1 MYMTVA
7 CLVIVHIQF
16 NTVNLIIGKCL
27 MSLWLHS
34 HYKPHCSILMFWL
47 RSDLPESNC
56 NVNASVIR
64 HATHARIDMFL
75 HESSVSPTNKK
86 NHICETYRQKATWI
100 PIWSISLPQIGFLSD
115 VALPQ
120 IWFLSDLGRH
130 TKVTQIWFEKIGFL
144 WPHSPENI
152 WSVSH

>member
-1 MYMTVA
+1 MCHYVKKWIILYFVVFILLFEYLMYMTVA

-75 HESSVSPTNKK
+75 HESSVSPTTKK
-86 NHICETYRQKATWI
+86 FIFVRRTGKKPHEFR
-100 PIWSISLPQIGFLSD
+100 SD
-115 VALPQ
+115 Q
-120 IWFLSDLGRH
+120 
-130 TKVTQIWFEKIGFL
+130 
-144 WPHSPENI
+144 
-152 WSVSH
+152 SHCHK